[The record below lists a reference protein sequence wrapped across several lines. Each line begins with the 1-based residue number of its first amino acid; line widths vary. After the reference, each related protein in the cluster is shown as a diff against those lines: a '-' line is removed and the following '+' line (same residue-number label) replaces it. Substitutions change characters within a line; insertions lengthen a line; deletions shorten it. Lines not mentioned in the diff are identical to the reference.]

1 MWRDLKL
8 GYMTRR
14 VKVKFQKSRRLG
26 RIYVTASIGD
36 EFLNG
41 MEIHSSPFQGSYF
54 WSLMHGYN

>member
-54 WSLMHGYN
+54 